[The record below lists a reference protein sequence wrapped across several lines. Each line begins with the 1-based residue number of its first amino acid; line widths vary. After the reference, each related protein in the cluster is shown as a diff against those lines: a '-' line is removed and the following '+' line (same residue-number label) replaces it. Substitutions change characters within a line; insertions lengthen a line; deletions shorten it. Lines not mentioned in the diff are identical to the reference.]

1 MTDKTITGCI
11 TLLLVAV
18 DEDLKTEQITSEVFA
33 IVQAMK

>member
-18 DEDLKTEQITSEVFA
+18 DEDLQIERITSEVFG
-33 IVQAMK
+33 IIEAMK